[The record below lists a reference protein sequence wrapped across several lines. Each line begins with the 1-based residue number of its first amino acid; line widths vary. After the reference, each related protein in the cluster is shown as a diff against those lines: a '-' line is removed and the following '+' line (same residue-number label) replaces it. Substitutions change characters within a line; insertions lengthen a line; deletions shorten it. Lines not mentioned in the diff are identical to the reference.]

1 MTNANTT
8 FLLLNNEFRN
18 QTFVSGFQFY
28 AATAG
33 SINIQVKQILL
44 KKFIYSLVNISILKL
59 VSSDICGTLIPCA
72 SYLSQFPFS
81 IPFNSLNSWTFTMTA
96 GLNTFYLAQ
105 PLTVN
110 QGNLFQLVMSA
121 GGKLAIDTS
130 TNTTFSDMAWQG
142 TIWAELSPVSN
153 WRFYFSTINNYSSY
167 VNTFSLQHQYTA
179 IGLYTLSLTFLSS
192 NLVYE
197 QIVNI
202 TDCML
207 L

>member
-1 MTNANTT
+1 
-8 FLLLNNEFRN
+8 
-18 QTFVSGFQFY
+18 
-28 AATAG
+28 
-33 SINIQVKQILL
+33 
-44 KKFIYSLVNISILKL
+44 
-59 VSSDICGTLIPCA
+59 
-72 SYLSQFPFS
+72 
-81 IPFNSLNSWTFTMTA
+81 MTA
-96 GLNTFYLAQ
+96 GFNTFYLAQ